1 MHDMGNFCIYCGA
14 KLEKDYN
21 FCINCG
27 AKVDDSDQK
36 QNDPSSKSVSGE
48 YEKDKARDELN
59 KIVGG
64 KVLLNAF
71 FIVDLNSNGLGYD
84 VGMSIRQKLEEE
96 IDSGQIK
103 SENVKARADQ
113 LMQEYKR
120 EKEKRIAEEN
130 ARIAKQKENRSKK
143 IETPKPAHGGYCS
156 FNCAHYREE
165 YLDSGGGIVGDMD
178 FDGYVEYYCNLGHQI
193 ADGKY
198 CRDYEL

>member
-1 MHDMGNFCIYCGA
+1 MGNFCIYCGA

-36 QNDPSSKSVSGE
+36 QNDPSSKSVSRE

-103 SENVKARADQ
+103 SEN
-113 LMQEYKR
+113 E
-120 EKEKRIAEEN
+120 
-130 ARIAKQKENRSKK
+130 
-143 IETPKPAHGGYCS
+143 
-156 FNCAHYREE
+156 
-165 YLDSGGGIVGDMD
+165 
-178 FDGYVEYYCNLGHQI
+178 
-193 ADGKY
+193 
-198 CRDYEL
+198 

>member
-1 MHDMGNFCIYCGA
+1 MGNFCIYCGA

-48 YEKDKARDELN
+48 YEKDEARDELN

-143 IETPKPAHGGYCS
+143 IETPRPAHGGYCS

-178 FDGYVEYYCNLGHQI
+178 FDGYVEYYCSLGHQI

-198 CRDYEL
+198 CKDYE

>member
-1 MHDMGNFCIYCGA
+1 MGNFCIYCGA

-36 QNDPSSKSVSGE
+36 QNDSSSKSVSGE

-103 SENVKARADQ
+103 SENVKDRADQ

-130 ARIAKQKENRSKK
+130 ARIAKQKENRSRK
-143 IETPKPAHGGYCS
+143 IETPRPAHGGYCS

-178 FDGYVEYYCNLGHQI
+178 FDGYVEYYCSLGHQI

-198 CRDYEL
+198 CTDYE